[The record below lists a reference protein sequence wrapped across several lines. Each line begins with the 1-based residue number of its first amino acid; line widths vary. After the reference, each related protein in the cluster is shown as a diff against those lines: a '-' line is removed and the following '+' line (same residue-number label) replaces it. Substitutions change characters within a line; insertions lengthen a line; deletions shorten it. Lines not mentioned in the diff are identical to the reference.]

1 MHEWQKCY
9 VEGLD
14 LRKDYEI
21 RRTLVEMIGK
31 IQKRRMSDVLF

>member
-21 RRTLVEMIGK
+21 GRIIVEMTAK
-31 IQKRRMSDVLF
+31 M

>member
-9 VEGLD
+9 VEGLG

-21 RRTLVEMIGK
+21 KRTIVEMTVK
-31 IQKRRMSDVLF
+31 M